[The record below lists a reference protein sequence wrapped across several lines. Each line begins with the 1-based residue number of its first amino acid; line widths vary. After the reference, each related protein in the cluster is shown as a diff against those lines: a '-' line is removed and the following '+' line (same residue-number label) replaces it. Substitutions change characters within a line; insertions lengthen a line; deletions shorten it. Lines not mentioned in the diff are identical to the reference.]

1 MNLEESLKSKI
12 QGKNIRIVFPE
23 STDSRIL
30 GAVVRLKR
38 EDLLEPVLVG
48 NVEEVRTTAKEQG
61 FDIEGIEIHDPNNY
75 DKYDEMVD
83 AFVKRRKGK
92 ATEEQAREIL
102 KDVNYFGTMLVY
114 LDLVDGLISGAVHST
129 SDTVRPALQIV
140 KTRPGVNLTSG
151 AFLMLRKNDRFIFSD
166 CAINPDPNAEQ
177 LAEIAVE
184 SARTAEIFDI
194 DPKVALLSFSS
205 KGSGAGPM
213 VDKVQEATKIAQE
226 TAPEFSIDGELQFDS
241 AFSVD
246 VAQKKAPESKV
257 AGEANVFIFPELQSG
272 NIGYK
277 IAQRLGGFEAIGPI
291 LQGLNKPIAD
301 LSRGC
306 IEEDVY
312 KLSIIT
318 ANQALLNGK

>member
-1 MNLEESLKSKI
+1 MFDALKTKLA
-12 QGKNIRIVFPE
+12 GKHVRIVFPE
-23 STDSRIL
+23 AMDPRVL

-38 EDLLEPVLVG
+38 ENLLEPVLLG
-48 NVEEVRTTAKEQG
+48 NPDEIYESAKAKG
-61 FDIEGIEIHDPNNY
+61 FDLTDIEIHDPENY
-75 DKYDEMVD
+75 DKFDEMVD
-83 AFVKRRKGK
+83 SFVERRKGK
-92 ATEEQAREIL
+92 ATEEQAREML

-114 LDLVDGLISGAVHST
+114 MDVVDGLISGAIHST

-151 AFLMLRKNDRFIFSD
+151 AFIMLRKNDRFLFSD

-194 DPKVALLSFSS
+194 DPKVALLSFST
-205 KGSGAGPM
+205 KGSGSGPM
-213 VDKVQEATKIAQE
+213 VDKVAEATKIAKE
-226 TAPEFSIDGELQFDS
+226 NAPDLALDGELQFDS
-241 AFSVD
+241 AFDTTVAQQKAPDSD
-246 VAQKKAPESKV
+246 VA
-257 AGEANVFIFPELQSG
+257 GHANVFIFPELQSG

-318 ANQALLNGK
+318 ANQALLNDK